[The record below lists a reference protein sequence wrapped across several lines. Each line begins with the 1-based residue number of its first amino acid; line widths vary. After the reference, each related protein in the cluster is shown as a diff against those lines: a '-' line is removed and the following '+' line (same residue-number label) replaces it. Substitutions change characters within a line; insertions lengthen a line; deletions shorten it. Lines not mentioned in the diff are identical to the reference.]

1 MARHLHASRRPSG
14 LNLAHG
20 IARDFPRRSR
30 LSIGIRGSRDRAIA
44 VQPRSSR
51 AACLHLSGGARRRIG
66 RSAHARRAS
75 GLYRPQRHP
84 ERQVSRNDHP
94 RVGARGSKLHGSID
108 EHVVRRLHREE
119 SGAARRQDHAHA
131 LLGAR
136 SVFAGCA
143 CVLRGARPRSDPA
156 AGQSRPTLRRRARLH
171 LARRP
176 AHGHGRRCPHLRPS
190 PAERHAASTGA
201 TPRRR
206 RRFPAPVARHR
217 SREPERAGASQL
229 RPLRIHG
236 REPRDARP
244 IPRMAPPVQQR
255 QRILQ
260 RPAAARFAG
269 RSGDDEAIRRLH
281 RAARGRPAL
290 LRREHRQR
298 AHRHARR
305 IHAAG
310 PRPGRRIE
318 GRRRRA
324 MQDARRLAAVAAV
337 RELSRWRAA
346 SGPRAAFR
354 SGQGGARNGRHPR
367 VRGVPALFRRGIS
380 RRRARDDRRLR
391 VARTAAPITTT
402 WSVISRRSTMRRRRA
417 FIERALP
424 RSRGFAAKWKRSSA
438 R

>member
-75 GLYRPQRHP
+75 GLYRPQRRP

-94 RVGARGSKLHGSID
+94 RVGARGSTIHGSID

-136 SVFAGCA
+136 SVFAGCS

-156 AGQSRPTLRRRARLH
+156 AGQSRPTLLRRARLH

-176 AHGHGRRCPHLRPS
+176 AHGDGRRRPHLRRS

-206 RRFPAPVARHR
+206 RRLPAPVARHR

-229 RPLRIHG
+229 RPLRIHDC
-236 REPRDARP
+236 EPRDARP
-244 IPRMAPPVQQR
+244 IPRMAPAVQQR
-255 QRILQ
+255 QRILH
-260 RPAAARFAG
+260 RIAATRFAG
-269 RSGDDEAIRRLH
+269 RSGDDEAIRGLH
-281 RAARGRPAL
+281 RAAQGRAAL

-310 PRPGRRIE
+310 CSSWTAYRRSSPPRNTRRPKT
-318 GRRRRA
+318 R
-324 MQDARRLAAVAAV
+324 
-337 RELSRWRAA
+337 
-346 SGPRAAFR
+346 R
-354 SGQGGARNGRHPR
+354 SGSRSRAFPIACRNRTARGC
-367 VRGVPALFRRGIS
+367 
-380 RRRARDDRRLR
+380 RRRARRRSQR
-391 VARTAAPITTT
+391 PSSPRTRRSSASSRRNIAPPRAPRSAPRRCRTAAPTTT
-402 WSVISRRSTMRRRRA
+402 IWCAISRRCPMRHRRA
-417 FIERALP
+417 FIGRALP
-424 RSRGFAAKWKRSSA
+424 RSRGFAARWKRSSA